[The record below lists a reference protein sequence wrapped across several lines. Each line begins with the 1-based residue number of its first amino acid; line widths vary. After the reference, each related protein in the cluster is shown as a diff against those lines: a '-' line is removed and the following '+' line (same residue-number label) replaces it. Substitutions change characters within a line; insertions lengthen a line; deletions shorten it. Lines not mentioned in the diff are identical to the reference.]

1 MKIKSPKNYKIFIDK
16 ISKVLE
22 INKKKINL
30 DLKLG
35 RIKYFDSLKALEIL
49 ALFENDFK
57 KNINPSIINDNCT
70 IKKLFNIY
78 KKK

>member
-1 MKIKSPKNYKIFIDK
+1 MKIKSPENYKIFIDK

-22 INKKKINL
+22 VDKKKINL
-30 DLKLG
+30 DTKLEK
-35 RIKYFDSLKALEIL
+35 IKYFDSLKVLEIL

>member
-1 MKIKSPKNYKIFIDK
+1 MKIKSPENYKIFIDK

-22 INKKKINL
+22 VDKKKINL
-30 DLKLG
+30 DTKLEK
-35 RIKYFDSLKALEIL
+35 IKYFDSLKILEIL

-57 KNINPSIINDNCT
+57 KNVNPSIINGSCT

>member
-1 MKIKSPKNYKIFIDK
+1 MKIKSPENYKIFIDK

-22 INKKKINL
+22 VDKKKINL
-30 DLKLG
+30 DTKLEK
-35 RIKYFDSLKALEIL
+35 IKYFDSLKILEIL